1 LALSACKIDISRR
14 LQSDCRNV
22 RNSDCG
28 KSMEGDIHGLLGWVG
43 ALALVLAG
51 DIP

>member
-1 LALSACKIDISRR
+1 
-14 LQSDCRNV
+14 V
-22 RNSDCG
+22 GNSNGG

-43 ALALVLAG
+43 ALALALSG

>member
-1 LALSACKIDISRR
+1 
-14 LQSDCRNV
+14 
-22 RNSDCG
+22 
-28 KSMEGDIHGLLGWVG
+28 MEGDIHGLLGWVG